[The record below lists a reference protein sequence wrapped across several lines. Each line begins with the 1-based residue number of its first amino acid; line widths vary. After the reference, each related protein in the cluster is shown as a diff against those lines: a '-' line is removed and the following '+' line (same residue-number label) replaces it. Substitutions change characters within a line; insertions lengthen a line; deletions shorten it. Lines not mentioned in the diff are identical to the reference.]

1 MYVCRWRGRMQ
12 VTLHS
17 HVFHYFIIALVALD
31 AFIVL
36 FELLL
41 DLGAFGMHSVILY
54 TIS

>member
-1 MYVCRWRGRMQ
+1 MQ

-17 HVFHYFIIALVALD
+17 HAFHYFIIFLVVLD

-41 DLGAFGMHSVILY
+41 DLGAFGEEVF
-54 TIS
+54 